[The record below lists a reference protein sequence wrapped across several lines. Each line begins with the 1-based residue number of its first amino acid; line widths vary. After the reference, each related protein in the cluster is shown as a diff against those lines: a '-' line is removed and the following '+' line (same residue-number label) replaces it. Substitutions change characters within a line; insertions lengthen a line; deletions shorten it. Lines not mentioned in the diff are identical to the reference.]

1 MVRRVLNHHL
11 QVDAGGGGGERCTLG
26 VGVLVLLRT
35 PFKLFLEY
43 KTGFDSKRT
52 VLPSYR

>member
-26 VGVLVLLRT
+26 VGILVLLRT